1 MKIFRFKKL
10 VIVTLVFLAFRGNAN
25 VLEDLYKIR
34 ENYFEKNTLLDTN
47 SLKIYMQSK
56 DEHVKIIA
64 KGILA
69 NYYLENIDI
78 TGEKYWTELSINF
91 DSSNKRIWFNDE
103 ITRDLEML
111 IFDDF
116 FRIAMVL
123 KKYYFFS
130 NILGSVFNKDLML
143 THLTYHLYSQLKSG
157 NIYNFLDKS
166 SGFKIAF
173 VKGFKQESERLS
185 IKMRERELFNLSA
198 INFKNFDTSNSKIF
212 SQILNTYTKEIND
225 KSNIESIFFNLSL
238 LISKNDTLLTEKVSY
253 YNNNYILNSVYINP
267 FVTMSELDNIPLIK
281 DKEDYLYNTICGS
294 YNYFISNNIKLNKYL
309 YFKIFDK
316 IKIKELINN
325 FGEIDY
331 TTYIK
336 YTDLNE
342 ENFFYEIAYKLDSI
356 NRTNFYL
363 IYEPNWNYE
372 KCKIIFSVGNPE
384 SLVDNILLNKYQD
397 NSLSKSKI
405 ETYKYYTSQ
414 DSLYNENDFEKIID
428 NANILHKLSFYI
440 DYFFKKTDKEIF
452 SDLKIDTAL
461 NQIINMM
468 YYIKNNNYLDT
479 NNLTFE
485 KLIIANQLSD
495 YMAIIDKMLF
505 IKKDYKRYLEMRRLD
520 DEYFNKSNI
529 SHVNKDEFNFNVIS
543 DRYRFYAFA
552 KSSSKDDLLKFD
564 TSFTKFYLNKIRNYK
579 DDDPLLLEFS
589 SSHMRDIIID
599 IYKRGNVND
608 SLILNMF
615 VGNDL
620 FNNALSELQI
630 QYNIEDNTTNTIPY
644 INQYK
649 NIYFCIDNNQLKL
662 RNNTHSS
669 FNSEITNYLTKVD
682 QKNIIKSLDTVSSH
696 LIYFISNNFSNP
708 NLENNILNKDLK
720 LFAIYSNSHKTIIKE
735 LISLDSLKYI
745 FDFQESKSGIFYS
758 NKFFNVL
765 NQKSDLLYNI
775 LLAPFHDYIKYDS
788 VIKLVAPNSINT
800 IPIDYIYAKKNK
812 HYINF
817 KEYSSLY
824 KSIFKDEINIYL
836 NNDSTVVFS
845 NMIYNDLY
853 CNINK
858 SKNPFTRSGI
868 SSLAYS
874 NSETDSISKIVPT
887 YSYSGIKANKENFL
901 NVIDNSNYQMVH
913 LITHGAFISES
924 DDLLEI
930 QDMDPFIKEVINNDE
945 RQLLLFSS
953 DSNYMKHSIKNN
965 LLTAFETRYF
975 SNLQNIK
982 LLYLSACQTGTSD
995 LNEFLKLGYQGFVNN
1010 FLEKGVKSVIA
1021 TRWKVSDKYS
1031 VDFANKYYENLTLL
1045 KDFQRAFF
1053 ETKKYFFNNNTPPYL
1068 WTSYVF
1074 VQ

>member
-25 VLEDLYKIR
+25 ELEDLYKIR
-34 ENYFEKNTLLDTN
+34 ENHFEKGEILDTIF
-47 SLKIYMQSK
+47 LRKFMQSS
-56 DEHVKIIA
+56 DPHVKIIA
-64 KGILA
+64 KGLLA
-69 NYYLENIDI
+69 NYYIENIDLK
-78 TGEKYWTELSINF
+78 GEQYWAELSINF

-130 NILGSVFNKDLML
+130 NILGLVFNKDLML
-143 THLTYHLYSQLKSG
+143 THLTYHLYSQFKSG

-166 SGFKIAF
+166 PGFKIAF
-173 VKGFKQESERLS
+173 VNGFKKEKERLS
-185 IKMRERELFNLSA
+185 KKMEERVLFNLSA
-198 INFKNFDTSNSKIF
+198 INFKNLDTVNSF
-212 SQILNTYTKEIND
+212 QFYQELNTYTKEIDNN
-225 KSNIESIFFNLSL
+225 SNIETIFFNLSL
-238 LISKNDTLLTEKVSY
+238 TNLKNDTLLSEKIAY
-253 YNNNYILNSVYINP
+253 YNNNYIAKNVFINP

-281 DKEDYLYNTICGS
+281 DKEEYLLNTICGT

-316 IKIKELINN
+316 IKIKELIKN
-325 FGEIDY
+325 FGDIDY

-356 NRTNFYL
+356 NRINFYL

-372 KCKIIFSVGNPE
+372 KCKIIFNVGNPE
-384 SLVDNILLNKYQD
+384 GLVDNILLNKYQD

-428 NANILHKLSFYI
+428 NANMLHKLGFYI

-452 SDLKIDTAL
+452 SDLKMDTTL
-461 NQIINMM
+461 NQIINLM

-485 KLIIANQLSD
+485 KFIIANQFSD
-495 YMAIIDKMLF
+495 YMSIIDKMLF
-505 IKKDYKRYLEMRRLD
+505 IKKDYKTYLKIRELD
-520 DEYFNKSNI
+520 DEYYNKSSKSQVNI
-529 SHVNKDEFNFNVIS
+529 DEFNFNVIS
-543 DRYRFYAFA
+543 DRFRFYAFA
-552 KSSSKDDLLKFD
+552 KSSSKDDLAKFD
-564 TSFTKFYLNKIRNYK
+564 TSFTKFYLNKIRNSK
-579 DDDPLLLEFS
+579 DDEPLLLEYG

-620 FNNALSELQI
+620 LNNVLSELQI
-630 QYNIEDNTTNTIPY
+630 QYNIEDNTTNTTPY

-649 NIYFCIDNNQLKL
+649 NSYFCIDNNQLKL
-662 RNNTHSS
+662 RNNSHSS
-669 FNSEITNYLTKVD
+669 FNSEITNYFTKVD

-720 LFAIYSNSHKTIIKE
+720 LFGIYSNPHKTIIKE
-735 LISLDSLKYI
+735 LIPVDSLKY
-745 FDFQESKSGIFYS
+745 FFNFQESKSGIFYS

-775 LLAPFHDYIKYDS
+775 LLEPFHDYIKYDS
-788 VIKLVAPNSINT
+788 VIKLVAPNSINA
-800 IPIDYIYAKKNK
+800 IPLDYIYAKRNKN
-812 HYINF
+812 YINF

-824 KSIFKDEINIYL
+824 KSIFKEELNIYL

-845 NMIYNDLY
+845 NMIYDDLY

-858 SKNPFTRSGI
+858 SINPFTRTGI
-868 SSLAYS
+868 TSLAYS
-874 NSETDSISKIVPT
+874 NIETDAISKIVPT
-887 YSYSGIKANKENFL
+887 YSFSGIKANKENFL
-901 NVIDNSNYQMVH
+901 NVIHNTNYQIVH
-913 LITHGAFISES
+913 LITHGAYIS

-930 QDMDPFIKEVINNDE
+930 QDIDPFIKEVNNNDE

-953 DSNYMKHSIKNN
+953 DSNYTKSNFKNN
-965 LLTAFETRYF
+965 LLTAHETRYF
-975 SNLQNIK
+975 SNLKNIK
-982 LLYLSACQTGTSD
+982 LIYLSACQTGSSD

-1021 TRWKVSDKYS
+1021 TRWNVSDKYS
-1031 VDFANKYYENLTLL
+1031 VTFANKYYENLALH

-1053 ETKKYFFNNNTPPYL
+1053 ETKKYFFINNTPPYL

-1074 VQ
+1074 VK